1 MCLRLLQLAN
11 GSCNEQKKIKKIK
24 NHIFGPQIVRKQ
36 CFCID
41 WIGLQNYN
49 FLVRSDIF
57 YDAKFP
63 RNCAFHCYFEQA
75 KVKHY
80 TYVSMCDT
88 KRSMTSLSIYI
99 AQCGTFHSQIR
110 EQIGW
115 TVKKRVGP
123 IMRNFW
129 GLFFKVS
136 MDKILIKSFFEN
148 ILESALKSGIE

>member
-11 GSCNEQKKIKKIK
+11 GSCNEQTKMKS
-24 NHIFGPQIVRKQ
+24 HILRPRIVWKQ
-36 CFCID
+36 CFCIGSSFK
-41 WIGLQNYN
+41 IIAS
-49 FLVRSDIF
+49 RSDLTFF
-57 YDAKFP
+57 YDAQFL
-63 RNCAFHCYFEQA
+63 RNWAFHCYFEQA
-75 KVKHY
+75 KVKQY

-115 TVKKRVGP
+115 TVKKKVGP
-123 IMRNFW
+123 IMSNFW

-136 MDKILIKSFFEN
+136 MDKILIQSFFEN